1 MNYCRQGSQSEYP
14 ELYRKVY
21 KPDLS
26 EPFICP
32 HLNQQSILVDP
43 KTGTRKSPFT
53 RRCTAR
59 FSDVRT
65 MKDLFEKGLEKS
77 RFETCLGRRY
87 STEESYTWL
96 QYIEVEDRIRAFGSA
111 LVKLTEPIPLSDNLV
126 GIYGRNSPEWFITQH
141 ACVAYGFPIV
151 PIYATLGDEA
161 MQHILTQTELRV
173 VMCDSGAEACHILEK
188 FSSSIELVIIAND
201 GPKVA
206 EANARFSD
214 TVNIYLFDE
223 FLKIGAKYFI
233 PKANPKPDDLYII
246 CYTSGSTG
254 LPKGVMIEHGQMVD
268 AVLSVIETVDGK
280 CCNAHTRHLSY
291 LPFCHIMEQII
302 SSVVILEGAK
312 MGFLTNTI
320 EGLMA
325 DCADLKP
332 TMLGAV
338 PRVLT
343 RIYSK
348 YQKALSGS
356 ALKTRLYDHVLK
368 RKLAEQKQGKF
379 NHRSL
384 LDTLCFKKL
393 RQALGGQ
400 VCGIVTGGA
409 PLLPEIMSFMRVVFN
424 GIGIESYGCTETTG
438 VATISVVGEYRTG
451 ILGCIAYGVEV
462 KLIDVPD
469 LGLVAQ
475 RDNRGEICVK
485 GRRCTKGYYKD
496 PQKTAEL
503 IDADGWLHTGD
514 IGEWSPEGALKLVDR
529 VKSIFKL
536 AQGEYVAPEKLETI
550 YQTCNLVNQI
560 LVDANSNSSFLV
572 AIVVPDFD
580 ELRELFSKSEPGL
593 LNLSDQN
600 LCQLGNVKQ
609 IILNSLNR
617 IAADNNLKGFEKL
630 KRIELIHEAFT
641 IENGFL
647 TPTLKISRNK
657 ARKAYA
663 DVVNKLCQESTI

>member
-1 MNYCRQGSQSEYP
+1 MNFTSN
-14 ELYRKVY
+14 
-21 KPDLS
+21 
-26 EPFICP
+26 F
-32 HLNQQSILVDP
+32 P
-43 KTGTRKSPFT
+43 KT
-53 RRCTAR
+53 
-59 FSDVRT
+59 
-65 MKDLFEKGLEKS
+65 
-77 RFETCLGRRY
+77 
-87 STEESYTWL
+87 
-96 QYIEVEDRIRAFGSA
+96 IEHG
-111 LVKLTEPIPLSDNLV
+111 
-126 GIYGRNSPEWFITQH
+126 Y
-141 ACVAYGFPIV
+141 C
-151 PIYATLGDEA
+151 
-161 MQHILTQTELRV
+161 
-173 VMCDSGAEACHILEK
+173 
-188 FSSSIELVIIAND
+188 
-201 GPKVA
+201 
-206 EANARFSD
+206 
-214 TVNIYLFDE
+214 
-223 FLKIGAKYFI
+223 
-233 PKANPKPDDLYII
+233 
-246 CYTSGSTG
+246 

-280 CCNAHTRHLSY
+280 
-291 LPFCHIMEQII
+291 
-302 SSVVILEGAK
+302 SVVILEGAK

-475 RDNRGEICVK
+475 RDNRGEV
-485 GRRCTKGYYKD
+485 R
-496 PQKTAEL
+496 
-503 IDADGWLHTGD
+503 
-514 IGEWSPEGALKLVDR
+514 
-529 VKSIFKL
+529 
-536 AQGEYVAPEKLETI
+536 
-550 YQTCNLVNQI
+550 
-560 LVDANSNSSFLV
+560 
-572 AIVVPDFD
+572 
-580 ELRELFSKSEPGL
+580 L
-593 LNLSDQN
+593 LNRSNQ
-600 LCQLGNVKQ
+600 
-609 IILNSLNR
+609 STP
-617 IAADNNLKGFEKL
+617 
-630 KRIELIHEAFT
+630 LIP
-641 IENGFL
+641 I
-647 TPTLKISRNK
+647 P
-657 ARKAYA
+657 
-663 DVVNKLCQESTI
+663 